1 MTVLAGERGRWIRSF
16 ATGGSGA
23 MRLVCFPH
31 AGGSASYFFPYAR
44 AFGPDV
50 DVLPLQYP
58 GRQDRRRE
66 GFIDNIAELADRI
79 SVALLSDVP
88 APFAFFGHSM
98 GAVLAFE
105 VARRLRDRSAVEP
118 VALFLSGRRAPDR
131 RRTDDDVHRRPDEGL
146 LAELRRVAG
155 TDPRVLADPE
165 LRAALLPVTRND
177 YRAIETYRYEPGPPL
192 DVPITVLIG
201 DADPTSTVAE
211 AAGWQA
217 YTTAAFDLRVFP
229 GGHFYLDSAR
239 AAVAGTI
246 TESLRTGLSRHRS
259 GREQ

>member
-1 MTVLAGERGRWIRSF
+1 
-16 ATGGSGA
+16 

-44 AFGPDV
+44 VFGPDV
-50 DVLPLQYP
+50 DVLPVQYP

-66 GFIDNIAELADRI
+66 GFIDNIAELADRV
-79 SVALLSDVP
+79 SVAVLSDVP

-105 VARRLRDRSAVEP
+105 VARRLRDKSAVEP
-118 VALFLSGRRAPDR
+118 VALFLSGRRAPDQ
-131 RRTDDDVHRRPDEGL
+131 RRTNDDVHRRPDEGV

-165 LRAALLPVTRND
+165 MRAALLPVTRND
-177 YRAIETYRYEPGPPL
+177 YRAIEMYRCEPGVPL
-192 DVPITVLIG
+192 DVPITVLVG
-201 DADPTSTVAE
+201 DADPTTTVGE
-211 AAGWQA
+211 AAGWRA

-239 AAVAGTI
+239 SAVAGTI
-246 TESLRTGLSRHRS
+246 TESLRTGPVTSS
-259 GREQ
+259 KWGKQ